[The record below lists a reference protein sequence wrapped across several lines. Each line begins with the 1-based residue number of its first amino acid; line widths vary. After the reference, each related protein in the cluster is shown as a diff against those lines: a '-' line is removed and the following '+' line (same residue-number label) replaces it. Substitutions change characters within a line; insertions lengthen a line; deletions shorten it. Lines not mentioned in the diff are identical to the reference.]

1 MSRHPRLVVAVCGPD
16 GSGKST
22 LTRQLARRLEAHGFS
37 VATAYCFGCV
47 LCRRAPAGRGRA
59 RAPAT
64 QRRSWA
70 RRAHAMVDAAELAA
84 RLAWAYLAARRGA
97 HGRPPAVVT
106 DRGPLDG
113 LAKFSPPPSS
123 LTAAL
128 FAWLGRRYD
137 LLLLL
142 DAPSQVLAAR
152 DREHSPGEL
161 GRWRAAYRGWAGW
174 MPSSARLDTGDQPPA
189 TVAVEAAALAIRS
202 WPGSSRGAPSQAV
215 AGANLPAGRFGTGQ
229 APALAVSSHGE
240 RLSVAAAAVIA
251 HEVGHALQDRQRDP
265 WMSPGNPR
273 YGGGGAAVADMLA
286 HWLAGHFQVT
296 VVTAAR
302 QGGTSSHDGVCYR
315 YLPVSWAGPRAGQL
329 LFHALLPR
337 AARRIPHDLWI
348 ESFTPPFSTSFLPLF
363 TPARVL
369 GFAQN
374 LSGEEMTR
382 RYRVPFF
389 LIERFGLRFYRDI
402 VVLNPADEARVR
414 RCSPAARVSVIPN
427 CVDLQPLA
435 SQQPGQ
441 GAYIL
446 FLGRVGLWEK
456 GLDLLL
462 AAYQR
467 SGVAMPLLLAGSGTA
482 AEEHKLARLLAG
494 TGAGVHWLGQA
505 AGRRKHDLLAG
516 CAFLVLPSRYEAF
529 GISALEAM
537 SYGKPVVHFD
547 LPSLR
552 WMSGDVRVPP
562 LDVSA
567 LAHELRE
574 LADDQPRRRELGRMA
589 YATAADYG
597 PEQTAQRYLTLVQRL
612 LPGDRAG
619 QQPESG
625 SRR

>member
-64 QRRSWA
+64 QRWSWA

-174 MPSSARLDTGDQPPA
+174 MPSSARLDTREQPPA
-189 TVAVEAAALAIRS
+189 TVAVGAAAPAIRAR
-202 WPGSSRGAPSQAV
+202 PGNRRGPPSPGGARAPRAAAHRPPRRPRGGRHRGA
-215 AGANLPAGRFGTGQ
+215 AGAAGATG
-229 APALAVSSHGE
+229 AAGAAGAAGE
-240 RLSVAAAAVIA
+240 RPPRVVISSF
-251 HEVGHALQDRQRDP
+251 D
-265 WMSPGNPR
+265 SPGNPR

>member
-64 QRRSWA
+64 QRWSWA

-161 GRWRAAYRGWAGW
+161 SGWQAAYRSWAGQL
-174 MPSSARLDTGDQPPA
+174 PSPARLDTGDRSPA
-189 TVAVEAAALAIRS
+189 MVAAEAAALAIRS
-202 WPGSSRGAPSQAV
+202 WPGSRRGAPGQAKSTARS
-215 AGANLPAGRFGTGQ
+215 AGAARGRARQ
-229 APALAVSSHGE
+229 VVISSF
-240 RLSVAAAAVIA
+240 
-251 HEVGHALQDRQRDP
+251 D
-265 WMSPGNPR
+265 SPGNPR

-337 AARRIPHDLWI
+337 APRRIPHDLWI